1 MVIKDFIFKHIEKCI
16 FGIAVCYLVYSTIH
30 TYGMNKKLISRASII
45 DRKLETSTPPAIDTE
60 LKNAAELEL
69 RLTTPPSANPLQR
82 PYLLSKPST
91 EAVLSD
97 MTAEGLLKKAES
109 RTPPHL
115 VVTTPGDTEF
125 IYKGGTA
132 DLALI
137 QVRKLYKDKWRVR
150 SFAVEKG
157 KIIGEKN
164 LIAKEPLDFN
174 THCKLIE
181 IIPFAQ
187 RPLVVKKTAVLRDE
201 KGEFLGTT
209 LTEETHKISTSR
221 IVFENDKGEPYN
233 LWIGE
238 LVNLGKETVNITS
251 KTSTN

>member
-1 MVIKDFIFKHIEKCI
+1 MVIKDFIFKHIEKFI
-16 FGIAVCYLVYSTIH
+16 FGIAVCYLVYTAIH

-45 DRKLETSTPPAIDTE
+45 GRKLETSTPPAIDTE

-69 RLTTPPSANPLQR
+69 RLTTPPSADPLQR
-82 PYLLSKPST
+82 PYLLCKPST
-91 EAVLSD
+91 EAILSD
-97 MTAEGLLKKAES
+97 MTAEGLLKKES
-109 RTPPHL
+109 RSPPHL
-115 VVTTPGDTEF
+115 VATTPGDTEF

-137 QVRKLYKDKWRVR
+137 QVRKLYKDTWRVR

-157 KIIGEKN
+157 KTIGEKK
-164 LIAKEPLDFN
+164 LLAKESLDFN

-209 LTEETHKISTSR
+209 LTEEIHKILTSR